1 MLTYLHG
8 VRECENII
16 AEIQVRSQGL
26 GLGVRGQGLG
36 LGNTVIEMIQ
46 AEALT
51 TTPTLN
57 PQPPTPNPQPPT
69 LDPRPPTPNP
79 QP

>member
-46 AEALT
+46 AEAL
-51 TTPTLN
+51 P
-57 PQPPTPNPQPPT
+57 
-69 LDPRPPTPNP
+69 
-79 QP
+79 